1 MEVQLQRK
9 DDQIQQQE
17 KELQEQ
23 QRELQTLRVRK
34 WTFSAIYMYEDIMIT
49 PVHILW
55 LLGRQRKTA
64 GRGGWSNSATRHRT
78 SREDSSTQQATERT
92 TNTESKEMNILL
104 CGEVVTA
111 CSGCLGGQRK
121 AADRGG
127 G

>member
-1 MEVQLQRK
+1 MEVQLQWK

-78 SREDSSTQQATERT
+78 GRNGHSTQQT
-92 TNTESKEMNILL
+92 TGRAANSESKEWIFY
-104 CGEVVTA
+104 
-111 CSGCLGGQRK
+111 CLNQ
-121 AADRGG
+121 
-127 G
+127 